1 MKNKLETAFWEILS
15 PSLTVMTMLN
25 WCIRDNDMC
34 TFVYLCIF
42 EGFVFRS
49 TEDIISL
56 SVLTILN
63 CLFQCWQFSVSIG
76 AIRILVLGHTAN
88 MTEFTDTDISFSGN
102 TPQYVFFFQK
112 RCSTSSTLTKKT
124 NWGFLLW
131 SFETHVAQT
140 VPLSILG
147 RHNFHNDGQG
157 SF

>member
-63 CLFQCWQFSVSIG
+63 CLSQCWQFSVSIG
-76 AIRILVLGHTAN
+76 AIRIMVLGHTAN
-88 MTEFTDTDISFSGN
+88 MTEFTDADTFFWHKHKLFRISFIWW
-102 TPQYVFFFQK
+102 
-112 RCSTSSTLTKKT
+112 CSTSSTLTKKT
-124 NWGFLLW
+124 NLLW
-131 SFETHVAQT
+131 SFQTHVAQT
-140 VPLSILG
+140 VPLPILG
-147 RHNFHNDGQG
+147 GHNFHNDGQV